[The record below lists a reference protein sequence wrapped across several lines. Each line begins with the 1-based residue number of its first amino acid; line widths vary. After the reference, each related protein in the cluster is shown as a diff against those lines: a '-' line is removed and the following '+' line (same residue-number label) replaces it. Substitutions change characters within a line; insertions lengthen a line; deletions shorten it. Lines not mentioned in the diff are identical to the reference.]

1 MHLPFSEPLQT
12 HDEHYAR
19 GVALVL
25 IAGGFWSIAGLVV
38 RLMHQATEWQILL
51 YRSAALVITLLVYLA
66 VKNRG
71 NLLATFTRAGGYA
84 VLAGAFLSIGFTCW
98 IFAMT
103 HTTIANALFVLSA
116 APFLAAMFAR
126 VLLGER
132 VQPSTWLFMFFAS
145 LGVAVMVGE
154 GVAGGTLAGNLYALG
169 AATGFAAFS
178 VTLRKGKA
186 VDMTPAVCWAGI
198 WGTLIG
204 AAMLFGSR
212 YGFALSIHDVLLCSL
227 LGIVQVGLGL
237 ILYTAGSRHVP
248 AAEITLLSLTE
259 VVLGPVWV
267 WLGVGEKPSQ
277 LTLLGGGIVL
287 TAIVAQAIVGVRKE
301 RPPVGVV

>member
-1 MHLPFSEPLQT
+1 MAISERMVT

-19 GVALVL
+19 GVLLVL

-38 RLMHQATEWQILL
+38 RLMHHATEWQILF
-51 YRSAALVITLLVYLA
+51 YRSGALVITLLVYIE
-66 VKNRG
+66 VQNRG
-71 NLLATFTRAGGYA
+71 NLFAAFKQAGDYA

-116 APFLAAMFAR
+116 APFLAAIFAR
-126 VLLGER
+126 FFIGER
-132 VQPSTWLFMFFAS
+132 VQSSTWLFMFLAS

-154 GVAGGTLAGNLYALG
+154 GIAGGTLAGNLYALG

-198 WGTLIG
+198 WATLIG
-204 AAMLFGSR
+204 ALMLFGTHH
-212 YGFALSIHDVLLCSL
+212 GFALSTHDVLLCGL
-227 LGIVQVGLGL
+227 LGFVQVGLGL
-237 ILYTAGSRHVP
+237 ILFTAGSRYVP

-259 VVLGPVWV
+259 VVLGPIWV
-267 WLGVGEKPSQ
+267 WLGVGETPSQ
-277 LTLLGGGIVL
+277 LTLLGGAIVL
-287 TAIVAQAIVGVRKE
+287 IAIVAQAIHGVRKK